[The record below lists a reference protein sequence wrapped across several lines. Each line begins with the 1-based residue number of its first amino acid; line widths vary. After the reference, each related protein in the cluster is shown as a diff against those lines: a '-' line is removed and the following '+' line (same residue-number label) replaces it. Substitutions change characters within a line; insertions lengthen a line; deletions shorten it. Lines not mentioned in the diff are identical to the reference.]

1 MFNMSFLE
9 IFAQDP
15 KAKINKK
22 THIPLTLY
30 VYQNSYLKKQKQRQN
45 EKQNKQN
52 ITQNQQALRGK
63 KNQMLKDNSKS
74 AIIS

>member
-22 THIPLTLY
+22 TPHPFNFICLP
-30 VYQNSYLKKQKQRQN
+30 KF
-45 EKQNKQN
+45 
-52 ITQNQQALRGK
+52 
-63 KNQMLKDNSKS
+63 
-74 AIIS
+74 ISEEAKAKAK